1 MTIIRDQ
8 TVAQCV
14 TDNYQTAIIFK
25 KYKIDFCCG
34 GKVSIQE
41 AGRKN
46 NINEEMLLQEL
57 NEAMKQKPQKDA
69 EETYKLD
76 ILAKH
81 IVKKHHIYV
90 RQRIPE
96 IEPFLDKVVRV
107 HGQKHPELKK
117 IQENF
122 QAVKEELLSHMQK
135 EENVLFPYIGEMV
148 EAGKNN
154 TQLAP
159 PFFGTIK
166 NPINMMEMEHES
178 AGNGF
183 KEIREITNDLTPPDG
198 ACNTYC
204 VTFSLLDEFEND
216 LHRHIHLENNV
227 LFPKAIMLENDLLS
241 K

>member
-1 MTIIRDQ
+1 MTITKDQ
-8 TVAQCV
+8 TIAQCV
-14 TDNYQTAIIFK
+14 ANNYQTATIFN

-34 GKVSIQE
+34 GKISIHE
-41 AGRKN
+41 ACQKN
-46 NINEEMLLQEL
+46 NVDEEMLLQEL
-57 NEAMKQKPQKDA
+57 NETTKQKPQEDIA
-69 EETYKLD
+69 ENYELD
-76 ILAKH
+76 ILANH
-81 IVKKHHIYV
+81 IVEMHHAYV

-117 IQENF
+117 VQENF

-135 EENVLFPYIGEMV
+135 EENVLFPYIREMV
-148 EAGKNN
+148 EARKNN

-178 AGNGF
+178 AGNSF
-183 KEIREITNDLTPPDG
+183 KEIREVTNDLTLPDG
-198 ACNTYC
+198 ACNTYR
-204 VTFSLLDEFEND
+204 VTFSLLYEFEND

-227 LFPKAIMLENDLLS
+227 LFPKAIMLENDLL
-241 K
+241 